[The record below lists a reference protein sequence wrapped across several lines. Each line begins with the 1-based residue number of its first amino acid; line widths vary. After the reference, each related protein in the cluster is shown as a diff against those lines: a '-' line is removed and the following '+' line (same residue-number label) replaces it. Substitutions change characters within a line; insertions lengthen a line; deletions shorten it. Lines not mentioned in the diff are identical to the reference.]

1 MANTGAFHRSV
12 TLQAF
17 MVLFVLSVFAA
28 DVEGRDGCPRFSC
41 GHLRHVRSPFRRRG
55 DPRQCGSQSH
65 ELVCSDSKAKIII
78 SNATYYVTTINYT
91 SSSFWLANANL
102 DTNSSCLLPYH
113 SFPFG
118 GINDSDGFEDFYT
131 GASWAWFVN
140 CSRAIANNSWYKP
153 VACLSAKNSHVYVR
167 ADSYPD
173 FEIGF
178 LPPSCRSLNRIPFG
192 AGWDTSNQLQ
202 DASYDDIM
210 EFIMMEFEVEFPLR
224 NFRRPSMIE
233 IINKCVNDSTR

>member
-55 DPRQCGSQSH
+55 DPCECGSQSH

-78 SNATYYVTTINYT
+78 SNTTYYVTTINYN
-91 SSSFWLANANL
+91 SSSFWLVNANL
-102 DTNSSCLLPYH
+102 DTNSSCTLPHYT
-113 SFPFG
+113 FPLRG
-118 GINDSDGFEDFYT
+118 PDSEDFPTYY
-131 GASWAWFVN
+131 AYQAWFVN
-140 CSRAIANNSWYKP
+140 CSQAIANDSSFKP

-167 ADSYPD
+167 ADSYPQY
-173 FEIGF
+173 EIGY
-178 LPPSCRSLNRIPFG
+178 LPPSCRSLNMIPFV
-192 AGWDTSNQLQ
+192 AEWDTFNQLQ

-210 EFIMMEFEVEFPLR
+210 EFIRMGFEVEFP
-224 NFRRPSMIE
+224 FRGSLTIE
-233 IINKCVNDSTR
+233 IINKCVSNSTR